1 MQVLDGRYVY
11 SATDLNNYLECRHL
25 VALGREVAEGRLYK
39 PTVVDETAALIAR
52 KGSEHE
58 AARLAEYVA
67 AFGEAV
73 VRFDR
78 PENTPAGLYAAE
90 AATRAAMAAGA
101 QIIYQAA
108 FFDGRFVGHA
118 DFLRRVERPCAHW
131 AWSYEVIDIKLA
143 LSPKPY
149 FIIQLCNYSEHL
161 ERLQGTAPEHG
172 YVVFGNGQERPF
184 RIAAYAAY
192 YRHLRDSFLEWAQ
205 TDEDAYPLEVPHCA
219 TCVWSDACEARRE
232 ADDHLSLVAG
242 IRGVQIAKL
251 HDASVTTM
259 TALAETTVRPYSMS
273 DGTFENLKTQAELQV
288 EQRRALAA
296 GDPYPYRRRFRE
308 PQKPEEPPAIANG
321 ATAPNGAL
329 ALKVPDPA
337 GFGKL
342 PRPAPGDLFFD
353 IEGDPLYRADRGL
366 EYLFGLYLPDEDA
379 YIPFWGRNPQE
390 ERVAFEACVDFID
403 ARRKQYPGMHV
414 YHYASYEK
422 TALGRLMGTFASHE
436 NEVDWFFRAE
446 LFVDLFPIV
455 RQALWISQPSY
466 SLKKVEKFYHWR
478 RETTTKGGDD
488 SIVQFELW
496 LAQQDPRI
504 LEDIQNYNEDDCR
517 STHALREWLVELR
530 DEFNAGRAE
539 QIPWRAQCAAPPEPE
554 PDVRTELEE
563 ALLSG
568 IPRPETPAELR
579 ALPEEVR
586 ERWLLGNLLQY
597 HRRENKPEFWEYFRR
612 CRHVEELAEFDR
624 KAIGGLRRRWD
635 IDPVKP
641 QGARNANY
649 VFEYPL
655 QEQDIR
661 GDADCPDMQKPV
673 TEIVS
678 HDETRRLMTLKLSKE
693 MAATLRALI
702 PAGPLPHGIRQAGI
716 ERIARALLDGTLRR
730 SNAATSALLRG
741 EPPRFAGRPPGATIQ
756 PATIDGAS
764 IASAIAGLDRSYLF
778 IQGPPGSGKSTT
790 GAAAIVAR
798 MIAGERIGLM
808 ANSHKALHGLLHKI
822 EASAQAAGFRFE
834 GVHKM
839 SQTDDSEFASRL
851 PVPMVRS
858 ADKVPSL
865 DAQLHSGTAY
875 FWASAAPEVLLDT
888 MVIDE
893 AGQVSLA
900 DALNAS
906 MAARNVVLL
915 GDPQQLPMVT
925 QGTHPAGTDRSI
937 LQHLLGDTE
946 TVPPDRG
953 IFLDSSFRMQP
964 GIANFV
970 SETSYEG
977 RLHADSRTR
986 GNRVASS
993 GLRGGGLV
1001 HLPVQHEGNE
1011 RYSLEEVDRIVA
1023 EVRTLLFDG
1032 TFIHFDNPAARIEQ
1046 RHIVV
1051 VAPYNLQRRKIADA
1065 LEAAGF
1071 GDIQV
1076 GTVDKF
1082 QGLEA
1087 PVVFYSM
1094 ATSSGDDLPRDMTF
1108 LFDRNRFNV
1117 AVSRA
1122 QCISVLVCSPRLLDA
1137 RCRNAE
1143 QMELANL
1150 LCSFVERA
1158 AVIETGPAP
1167 IPA

>member
-1 MQVLDGRYVY
+1 LQLLDGQYVY

-25 VALGREVAEGRLYK
+25 VALSREVAEGRLHK
-39 PTVVDETAALIAR
+39 PSVVDATAALIAR
-52 KGSEHE
+52 KGTEHE
-58 AARLAEYVA
+58 EARLAAYVA
-67 AFGEAV
+67 EFGAGV
-73 VRFDR
+73 VRFGR
-78 PENTPAGLYAAE
+78 PPNTPAGLYAAE
-90 AATRAAMAAGA
+90 AATLAAMAAGA
-101 QIIYQAA
+101 QIIYQAT

-118 DFLRRVERPCAHW
+118 DFLRRIERPCARW
-131 AWSYEVIDIKLA
+131 AWSYEVIDTKLA

-161 ERLQGTAPEHG
+161 ERLQRTPPEHG

-184 RIAAYAAY
+184 RIAAYGAY
-192 YRHLRDSFLEWAQ
+192 YRHLRDSFLQWTQTAQ
-205 TDEDAYPLEVPHCA
+205 SAYPLEVPHCV
-219 TCVWSDACEARRE
+219 TCVWSDDCEARRE

-242 IRGVQIAKL
+242 IRGVQIGKL
-251 HDASVTTM
+251 QDALVTTM
-259 TALAETTVRPYSMS
+259 TGLAEATGRPHRMS
-273 DGTFENLKTQAELQV
+273 DATFVNLKTQAKLQV
-288 EQRRALAA
+288 EQRRAIAA
-296 GDPYPYRRRFRE
+296 GETYPYRRLFRE
-308 PQKPEEPPAIANG
+308 PEKPDEAPN
-321 ATAPNGAL
+321 ATKDPNGAL
-329 ALKVPDPA
+329 ALKPPDPA

-342 PRPAPGDLFFD
+342 PRPAAGDLFFD

-366 EYLFGLYLPDEDA
+366 EYLFGLYLPDENT
-379 YIPFWGRNPQE
+379 YIPFWGKNPEE
-390 ERVAFEACVDFID
+390 ERLAFEACVDFID
-403 ARRKQYPGMHV
+403 ARRKQYPDMHV

-422 TALGRLMGTFASHE
+422 TALGRLMGTFASRE

-496 LAQQDPRI
+496 LTEQDPKI
-504 LEDIQNYNEDDCR
+504 LEDIRKYNEDDCR

-539 QIPWRAQCAAPPEPE
+539 QIPWRTQHPAPPEPE

-563 ALLSG
+563 TLLSG
-568 IPRPETPAELR
+568 IPRPETLAELR

-586 ERWLLGNLLQY
+586 EGWLLGNLLQY
-597 HRRENKPEFWEYFRR
+597 HRRENKPAFWEYFDR

-635 IDPVKP
+635 IDPVKV
-641 QGARNANY
+641 GRANNLEY
-649 VFEYPL
+649 VFEYPQ
-655 QEQDIR
+655 QEHDI
-661 GDADCPDMQKPV
+661 GDKPECPDLQKAV
-673 TEIVS
+673 TEIIS
-678 HDETRRLMTLKLSKE
+678 HDETNRVITLKLSKE

-702 PAGPLPHGIRQAGI
+702 PAKPLIHTSRQAGI
-716 ERIARALLDGTLRR
+716 ERIAQALVDGTLRR
-730 SNAATSALLRG
+730 DNPATSALLRC
-741 EPPRFAGRPPGATIQ
+741 EPPRFSGRPLGATIQ
-756 PATIDGAS
+756 PGTIDGAS
-764 IASAIAGLDRSYLF
+764 IAGAIAALDRSYLF

-790 GAAAIVAR
+790 GADAIVAR

-822 EASAQAAGFRFE
+822 EAAAQAARFRFD

-839 SQTDDSEFASRL
+839 SQTDDSEFVSRL
-851 PVPMVRS
+851 PAPMVRS
-858 ADKVPSL
+858 EEKVPTL
-865 DAQLHSGTAY
+865 DARLHSGTAY
-875 FWASAAPEVLLDT
+875 FWATAQPEDLFDT
-888 MVIDE
+888 MIIDE

-925 QGTHPAGTDRSI
+925 QGTHPAGTARSV
-937 LQHLLGDTE
+937 LQHLLGDAE

-953 IFLDSSFRMQP
+953 IFLGTSFRMQP
-964 GIANFV
+964 DIATFV

-977 RLHADSRTR
+977 RLHADARTL

-1001 HLPVQHEGNE
+1001 HLAVHHEGNE
-1011 RYSLEEVDRIVA
+1011 RYSLEEADRIVA
-1023 EVRTLLFDG
+1023 EVRALLHDG
-1032 TFIHFDNPAARIEQ
+1032 TFVRFENPLERIEQ
-1046 RHIVV
+1046 RHVV
-1051 VAPYNLQRRKIADA
+1051 VVTPYNLQRRKIEDA
-1065 LEAAGF
+1065 LVAAGF
-1071 GDIQV
+1071 VDVQV

-1122 QCISVLVCSPRLLDA
+1122 QCLSVLVCSPRLLDA

-1158 AVIETGPAP
+1158 VRLEAPAP
-1167 IPA
+1167 ILA

>member
-1 MQVLDGRYVY
+1 LQVLDGRYVY

-39 PTVVDETAALIAR
+39 PTVVDATAALIAR

-58 AARLAEYVA
+58 EARLAGYVA
-67 AFGEAV
+67 EFGAGV

-90 AATRAAMAAGA
+90 AATLAAMAGGA
-101 QIIYQAA
+101 RIIYQAT

-118 DFLRRVERPCAHW
+118 DFLRRVERPCARW
-131 AWSYEVIDIKLA
+131 AWSYEVIDTKLA

-161 ERLQGTAPEHG
+161 ERLQGSAPEHG
-172 YVVFGNGQERPF
+172 YVVFGNGLERPF
-184 RIAAYAAY
+184 RIAAYGAY
-192 YRHLRDSFLEWAQ
+192 YRHLRDSFLRWAQ
-205 TDEDAYPLEVPHCA
+205 TDADAYPLEVPHCV
-219 TCVWSDACEARRE
+219 TCVWSDTCEAQRE

-242 IRGVQIAKL
+242 IRGAQIGKL
-251 HDASVTTM
+251 QDASVPTM
-259 TALAETTVRPYSMS
+259 TALAETTVRPHHMS
-273 DGTFENLKTQAELQV
+273 GATFENLQTQAELQV
-288 EQRRALAA
+288 EQRRAIAA
-296 GDPYPYRRRFRE
+296 GDSYPYRRRFRE
-308 PQKPEEPPAIANG
+308 TQKPEESPNAANG
-321 ATAPNGAL
+321 TLATN
-329 ALKVPDPA
+329 VPDPA

-342 PRPAPGDLFFD
+342 PQPAAGDLFFD

-366 EYLFGLYLPDEDA
+366 EYLFGLYLPDEDT
-379 YIPFWGRNPQE
+379 YVPFWGKNPEE

-403 ARRKQYPGMHV
+403 ARRKRYPDMHV

-422 TALGRLMGTFASHE
+422 TALGRLMGTFASRE

-478 RETTTKGGDD
+478 RETVTKGGDD

-496 LAQQDPRI
+496 LAEQDPKI
-504 LEDIQNYNEDDCR
+504 LEDIQKYNEDDCR

-539 QIPWRAQCAAPPEPE
+539 QIPWRTQHPAPPEPD
-554 PDVRTELEE
+554 PGVRTALEE
-563 ALLSG
+563 ELLSA
-568 IPRPETPAELR
+568 IPRPETLPELR
-579 ALPEEVR
+579 ELPEELR

-597 HRRENKPEFWEYFRR
+597 HRRENKPAFWEYFDR

-624 KAIGGLRRRWD
+624 KDIGGLRRRWD
-635 IDPVKP
+635 IDPVKV
-641 QGARNANY
+641 GRANNLEY
-649 VFEYPL
+649 VFEYPQ
-655 QEQDIR
+655 QEHDIR
-661 GDADCPDMQKPV
+661 ENAECPDLQKPV
-673 TEIVS
+673 TEIIS
-678 HDETRRLMTLKLSKE
+678 HDETNRVITLKLSKE

-702 PAGPLPHGIRQAGI
+702 PGRPLPHTGRQAGI
-716 ERIARALLDGTLRR
+716 ERIAQALVAGTLQRN
-730 SNAATSALLRG
+730 NAATSALLRG
-741 EPPRFAGRPPGATIQ
+741 TPPRFAGRPPGATIA
-756 PATIDGAS
+756 PGTVDGAS
-764 IASAIAGLDRSYLF
+764 IADAIAHLDRSYLF
-778 IQGPPGSGKSTT
+778 IQGPPGSGKSTK
-790 GAAAIVAR
+790 GADAIVAR
-798 MIAGERIGLM
+798 MMAGDRIGLM

-822 EASAQAAGFRFE
+822 ETAAQAAGFRFE
-834 GVHKM
+834 GIHKM
-839 SQTDDSEFASRL
+839 SATDDSQYDSRL
-851 PVPMVRS
+851 ADPMVRS
-858 ADKVPSL
+858 AEKVATL

-875 FWASAAPEVLLDT
+875 FWATAQPEVLLDT

-937 LQHLLGDTE
+937 LQHLLGVAE

-953 IFLDSSFRMQP
+953 IFLDTSFRMHP
-964 GIANFV
+964 HIATFV
-970 SETSYEG
+970 SETSYEA

-986 GNRVASS
+986 GNQVASS
-993 GLRGGGLV
+993 GLRGGGLI
-1001 HLPVQHEGNE
+1001 HLPVNHAGNE
-1011 RYSLEEVDRIVA
+1011 RYSLEEAERIVA
-1023 EVRTLLFDG
+1023 EVRALLHDG
-1032 TFIHFDNPAARIEQ
+1032 TFIHFDQAARKIEQ
-1046 RHIVV
+1046 RHVVV

-1071 GDIQV
+1071 GDVQV

-1122 QCISVLVCSPRLLDA
+1122 QCLSVLVCSPRLLDA

-1143 QMELANL
+1143 QMELVNL

-1158 AVIETGPAP
+1158 AVVEAGPLLAP
-1167 IPA
+1167 A